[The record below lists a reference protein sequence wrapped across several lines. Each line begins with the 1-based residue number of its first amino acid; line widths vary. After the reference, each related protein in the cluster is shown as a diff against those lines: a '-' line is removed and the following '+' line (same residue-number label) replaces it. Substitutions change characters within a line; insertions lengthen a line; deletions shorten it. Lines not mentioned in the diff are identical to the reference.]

1 MDLEFYWDD
10 AGDPRARAPRAAE
23 KVHEEG
29 TARQAGAARLAA
41 FLESDVQGSDVF
53 AREILEG
60 VERVASGDLDGWES
74 TGNAHTLT
82 VNRSGALLEAELE
95 EDAEPCRLSH
105 EELREALAGWLEL
118 LEGRG

>member
-10 AGDPRARAPRAAE
+10 TGDPRARAGE
-23 KVHEEG
+23 KANG
-29 TARQAGAARLAA
+29 AGAARLAA

-60 VERVASGDLDGWES
+60 IERVASGDLDGWES

-95 EDAEPCRLSH
+95 DDAEPCRLSLK
-105 EELREALAGWLEL
+105 ELRDALAGWLEL

>member
-10 AGDPRARAPRAAE
+10 AGDPRARAVRKE
-23 KVHEEG
+23 YG
-29 TARQAGAARLAA
+29 TGARLSA

-60 VERVASGDLDGWES
+60 IERVASGDLEAWES

-82 VNRSGALLEAELE
+82 VKSSGALLESEVE
-95 EDAEPCRLSH
+95 EDAEPCRLRLD
-105 EELREALAGWLEL
+105 ELRDALVGWLEL
-118 LEGRG
+118 LESRE